1 MNASIVRADT
11 AAAFLQ
17 MWSIPAVPFPVKTNI
32 WKRMSAKVLLSLRTQ
47 RSFAAIR
54 SANMPW
60 SVQGGWEGSRE
71 TCDCWESGRK
81 ARCAGNSGSPLR
93 NYPFHKQVA
102 VQGFEVS
109 ACSATPAANTHAV
122 NRVLCN
128 FMIVILLI
136 FISQFSFPTQN
147 ALEHPGR

>member
-1 MNASIVRADT
+1 MVGCISAPNLLVCT
-11 AAAFLQ
+11 TMLCAF
-17 MWSIPAVPFPVKTNI
+17 
-32 WKRMSAKVLLSLRTQ
+32 
-47 RSFAAIR
+47 
-54 SANMPW
+54 
-60 SVQGGWEGSRE
+60 
-71 TCDCWESGRK
+71 C
-81 ARCAGNSGSPLR
+81 
-93 NYPFHKQVA
+93 
-102 VQGFEVS
+102 